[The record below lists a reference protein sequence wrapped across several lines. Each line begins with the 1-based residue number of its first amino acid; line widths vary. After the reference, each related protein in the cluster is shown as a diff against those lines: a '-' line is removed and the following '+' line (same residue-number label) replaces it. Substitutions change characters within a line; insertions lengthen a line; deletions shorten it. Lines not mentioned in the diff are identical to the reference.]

1 MENDPRLR
9 AVGEDPA
16 AEDPAA
22 EDTGD
27 SDEPRHPRR
36 GIYLLP
42 NLITTGA
49 LFAGF
54 YAIVA
59 GMNGNFIA
67 ASIAICVAG
76 LLDTADGRIARWTHT
91 ESQFGAE
98 YDSLSDMVAFGVSPA
113 LVAFS
118 WGLSTLGQIGW
129 MVTFVYMAC
138 AALRLASY
146 NTKGDNTTFTGLAS
160 PTAAAIVATSIWA
173 WADSSTG
180 DPSMLASSIM
190 GVVVI
195 TSALLMVSPF
205 PYYSPKLFDVKGRVP
220 FLTLVLVALVFAILL
235 ADPPRVLLLLALSYA
250 VSGPLQ
256 ALWRWRRRKKPGEV
270 DRAAADDDE

>member
-9 AVGEDPA
+9 AV

-22 EDTGD
+22 EDTED
-27 SDEPRHPRR
+27 SDLPRHPRR

-42 NLITTGA
+42 NLITTAA

-54 YAIVA
+54 YAIIA
-59 GMNGNFIA
+59 GMNGNFVA

-76 LLDTADGRIARWTHT
+76 LLDTADGRIARWTRT
-91 ESQFGAE
+91 ESQFGAQ

-138 AALRLASY
+138 AALRLARY

-190 GVVVI
+190 GGVVI
-195 TSALLMVSPF
+195 TVALLMVSPF
-205 PYYSPKLFDVKGRVP
+205 RYYSPKLFDVKGRVP

-256 ALWRWRRRKKPGEV
+256 ALWKWWRRSRKAGEV
-270 DRAAADDDE
+270 DRVAADDDE